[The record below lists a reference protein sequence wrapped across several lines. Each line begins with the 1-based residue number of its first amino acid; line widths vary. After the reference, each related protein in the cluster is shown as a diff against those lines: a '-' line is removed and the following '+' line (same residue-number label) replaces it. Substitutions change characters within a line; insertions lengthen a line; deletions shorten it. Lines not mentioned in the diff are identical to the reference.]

1 MELDGQV
8 RRGRVQLLGAAAP
21 QVLPQDVGHDLV
33 TVVDSQDVAV
43 AQVQAEG
50 QREGGVAKQSEG
62 RSTSFG
68 FIFSGNTHFLETCEV
83 SGGRLGTGRR
93 WAWTPTVIRTC

>member
-8 RRGRVQLLGAAAP
+8 RRGRVQLLGATAP

-33 TVVDSQDVAV
+33 PVVYGQDVTV

-50 QREGGVAKQSEG
+50 QREGGVAKQS
-62 RSTSFG
+62 
-68 FIFSGNTHFLETCEV
+68 
-83 SGGRLGTGRR
+83 
-93 WAWTPTVIRTC
+93 